1 MKKPQ
6 VYLYDGFELKALIN
20 EYVSLKFVRCFRGV
34 GMFTLILNDEELAK
48 EINLDDI
55 LLIDKDA
62 YFIENYHSFNDESG
76 EITYEFSGNH
86 INSLLKRRVTPIFT
100 LEPTMT
106 YENSILKCLNENMIL
121 PVDTARKIEYFT
133 MKTKGLVNKPTIA
146 YTFENVDLLELV
158 NTALG
163 NVSLGYAIS
172 FLPEASKV
180 EFELLESEDKSE
192 YIVFSDKYR
201 NIANSDV
208 YIQNQEMK
216 NVSYLN
222 NEGTLTMNG
231 YASGIQRREV
241 IMSGS
246 ENEEAVKT
254 LKESRQLTSA
264 EFSAIDTELYQF
276 GVDYD
281 LGDVVTFE
289 DYASNLKAVRPL
301 LEVNVFCCDSVEVA
315 PTFGD
320 TIPTI
325 FQKLKKVRYLDG
337 NS

>member
-1 MKKPQ
+1 MKKPK
-6 VYLYDGFELKALIN
+6 VCLFHDFELKALIN
-20 EYVSLKFVRCFRGV
+20 EYISLQYTRCFRGA
-34 GMFTLILNDEELAK
+34 GMFTLTLNDEELAK
-48 EINLDDI
+48 EINIDDI

-62 YFIENYHSFNDESG
+62 YFVENYHSFNDEAG
-76 EITYEFSGNH
+76 YITYEFSGNH
-86 INSLLKRRVTPIFT
+86 INSLLKRRVTPTFT
-100 LEPTMT
+100 FEPAMT
-106 YENSILKCLNENMIL
+106 YENSILKCLNENIIM
-121 PVDTARKIEYFT
+121 PVDSARKIENFK
-133 MKTKGLVNKPTIA
+133 MKIKGLINKPTVA
-146 YTFENVDLLELV
+146 YTFENVSLLELV
-158 NTALG
+158 NASLG
-163 NVSLGYAIS
+163 NVSLGYAIK
-172 FLPEASKV
+172 FLPEASKF
-180 EFELLESEDKSE
+180 EFELLISEDKSE

-222 NEGTLTMNG
+222 NEGTLAMNG

-246 ENEEAVKT
+246 ENEEAVKI
-254 LKESRQLTSA
+254 LRESRQLISA

-281 LGDVVTFE
+281 LGDMVTFE
-289 DYASNLKAVRPL
+289 DYASNLKVVRPL
-301 LEVNVFCCDSVEVA
+301 LEVNVFCRDSVEVT

-325 FQKLKKVRYLDG
+325 FQKLKKVR
-337 NS
+337 